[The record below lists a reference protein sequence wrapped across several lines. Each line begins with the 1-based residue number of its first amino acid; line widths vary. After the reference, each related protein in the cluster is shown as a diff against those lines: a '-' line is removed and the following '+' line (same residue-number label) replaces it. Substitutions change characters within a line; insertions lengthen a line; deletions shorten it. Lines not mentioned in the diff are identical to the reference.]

1 MRIRLLF
8 SLLVLFCLHGVVHA
22 QEEIVYDQYHFNYY
36 LVNPAVAGAERC
48 SHIML
53 TGDFRWIG
61 MEDAPMTQTL
71 SFRTRVLKNVGLGA
85 YFYNDKNGNSY
96 RQGGQATFAY
106 HIPLSENSGYFM
118 KERSIDRQLS
128 FGVSAVANHYN
139 FSDKLFTPEN
149 EMSDPNLANGDT
161 DKGIYFN
168 ANFGTYFIWDNF
180 FLGISAMNLLPT
192 EMTEMG
198 EDEPI
203 RPITVFAF
211 LGYDIELGNNMTLE
225 PGVMFKANEN
235 DERQIDGN
243 LKFMQ
248 TLPQNEDFSYWL
260 QASYRHCLDE
270 GNAQALAFYP
280 MGGIRY
286 KGFHLAYSY
295 QLGLTELNHHNSGS
309 HQVMLGYSWCIT
321 KHFCR

>member
-1 MRIRLLF
+1 MKFRYVIAFFAIL
-8 SLLVLFCLHGVVHA
+8 SLITKANA

-48 SHIML
+48 SHLML
-53 TGDFRWIG
+53 TGKFQWVG
-61 MEDAPMTQTL
+61 MDDAPMTQSL

-85 YFYNDKNGNSY
+85 YAYNDKNGYSY

-128 FGVSAVANHYN
+128 FGVSAVVSHYGFSEKL
-139 FSDKLFTPEN
+139 FSDAN
-149 EMSDPNLANGDT
+149 SSDPLVGNGDT
-161 DKGIYFN
+161 DKGFYFN
-168 ANFGTYFIWDNF
+168 ANFGTYFLWDNF
-180 FLGISAMNLLPT
+180 FLGVSAMNLIPT
-192 EMTEMG
+192 EMTELGAG
-198 EDEPI
+198 EPV
-203 RPITVFAF
+203 RPMTAFAF
-211 LGYDIELGNNMTLE
+211 LGYDIDMANNMTIE
-225 PGVMFKANEN
+225 PGLMFKADEN
-235 DERQIDGN
+235 DQRQLDVN

-248 TLPQNEDFSYWL
+248 TLPDNEDFSYWL
-260 QASYRHCLDE
+260 EASYRHCLDA

-286 KGFHLAYSY
+286 KGFHLGYAYA
-295 QLGLTELNHHNSGS
+295 LGLTGMNHHNSGS
-309 HQVMLGYSWCIT
+309 HEFMLGYSWCIT